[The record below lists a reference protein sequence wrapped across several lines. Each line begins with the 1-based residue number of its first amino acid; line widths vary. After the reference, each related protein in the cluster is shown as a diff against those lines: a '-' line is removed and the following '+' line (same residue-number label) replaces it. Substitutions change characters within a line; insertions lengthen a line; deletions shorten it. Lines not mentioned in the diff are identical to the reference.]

1 MFTFLEKAAICRNR
15 LWFLVGNIISLY
27 LALFHI
33 QASLGTIVCTH
44 IYFTHLVFTAKFDY
58 KYACLKVTKQRGFF
72 FFPLMWI
79 WHVGCILLCYFLKS
93 FFFMWPTGAFPL
105 FLLTPSLNNDFPI
118 LLHSSR
124 DKTLI
129 LGIIY
134 KTFSLSTV

>member
-72 FFPLMWI
+72 FFSFDVDLACGMYFT
-79 WHVGCILLCYFLKS
+79 VLLSEIFLFYVTNWGLPSVSTHPKS
-93 FFFMWPTGAFPL
+93 E
-105 FLLTPSLNNDFPI
+105 
-118 LLHSSR
+118 
-124 DKTLI
+124 
-129 LGIIY
+129 
-134 KTFSLSTV
+134 

>member
-44 IYFTHLVFTAKFDY
+44 IYFTHLIFTATFDD

-72 FFPLMWI
+72 FFLWCGFGMWDVFYCVTF
-79 WHVGCILLCYFLKS
+79 WNLSFLCDQL
-93 FFFMWPTGAFPL
+93 G
-105 FLLTPSLNNDFPI
+105 PSLYFYSPQVWITIFPSCCI
-118 LLHSSR
+118 AAGTKH
-124 DKTLI
+124 I
-129 LGIIY
+129 
-134 KTFSLSTV
+134 F